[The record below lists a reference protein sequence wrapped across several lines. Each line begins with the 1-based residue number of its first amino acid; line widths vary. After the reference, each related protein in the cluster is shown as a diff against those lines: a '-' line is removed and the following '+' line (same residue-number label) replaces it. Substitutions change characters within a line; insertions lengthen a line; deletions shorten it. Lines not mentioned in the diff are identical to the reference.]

1 MTKLMILMRLVCG
14 ITAHRV
20 LVEWD
25 VNGFINV
32 YHASDLKVVD
42 ESRELKPGHKLDV
55 GGVVKPGE

>member
-1 MTKLMILMRLVCG
+1 MRLVCG

-32 YHASDLKVVD
+32 YHASDIKVVD